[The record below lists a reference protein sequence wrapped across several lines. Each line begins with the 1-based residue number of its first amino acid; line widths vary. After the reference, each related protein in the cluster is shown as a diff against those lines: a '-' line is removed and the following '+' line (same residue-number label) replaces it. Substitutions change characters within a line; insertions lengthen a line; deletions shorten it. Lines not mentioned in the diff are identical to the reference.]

1 MDLARARGFF
11 APFRGPWLRK
21 ADSRGLIDVLAAARK
36 PCGLLLSPSP
46 RRRAESQQSGIRR
59 YSKLS
64 KAPTSPSLPF
74 APASFDTCESRRGAR
89 RGGTGANRGFRSK
102 SLRQSSAAGA
112 GRCKLSTSNPRKM
125 KGYHDIVGGGGSR
138 ILEQVAEQRARITDS
153 LAGVRHLVAVGS
165 GKGGVGEKHPDATSR
180 ERAARPGL
188 QIAILDADFNG
199 PSQARM
205 AGVQGAVF
213 VAGTNKV
220 ALPWWRSLARLR
232 RRPRTSRRGARPRST
247 RTPPCGR
254 SRCDQPRVRKRP
266 LGDLAASG
274 RSLWRPA
281 EAGTPTRIT
290 RLRRDAL
297 RACRLASLG
306 GLACLHIAFAARTTS
321 GFSSMR

>member
-180 ERAARPGL
+180 ERAARPGASNCHSRCGF
-188 QIAILDADFNG
+188 QRSIA
-199 PSQARM
+199 
-205 AGVQGAVF
+205 GAH
-213 VAGTNKV
+213 G
-220 ALPWWRSLARLR
+220 WRPGSSLR
-232 RRPRTSRRGARPRST
+232 RWHEQGRASMVAFFGAIAA
-247 RTPPCGR
+247 
-254 SRCDQPRVRKRP
+254 
-266 LGDLAASG
+266 AASYI
-274 RSLWRPA
+274 PA
-281 EAGTPTRIT
+281 
-290 RLRRDAL
+290 RRAAALDPNAAL
-297 RACRLASLG
+297 RQE
-306 GLACLHIAFAARTTS
+306 
-321 GFSSMR
+321 

>member
-165 GKGGVGEKHPDATSR
+165 GKGGVGNKHPDATSR

-188 QIAILDADFNG
+188 HIAILDAD
-199 PSQARM
+199 STVHRRRAWLASREQSS
-205 AGVQGAVF
+205 
-213 VAGTNKV
+213 
-220 ALPWWRSLARLR
+220 SLARTRSRFHGGVLWRDCGGGLVHPGAARGRARPERRPAAGVDAINLGSENVPSETSPHLVAPCGDQR
-232 RRPRTSRRGARPRST
+232 RRAPPRALRAFGA
-247 RTPPCGR
+247 TPFG
-254 SRCDQPRVRKRP
+254 
-266 LGDLAASG
+266 LAASL
-274 RSLWRPA
+274 RS
-281 EAGTPTRIT
+281 
-290 RLRRDAL
+290 
-297 RACRLASLG
+297 
-306 GLACLHIAFAARTTS
+306 AA
-321 GFSSMR
+321 